1 MLNRKAL
8 KDISILLVSKDRS
21 ILDKVKNLIDSFGVE
36 QIECSESYEDAVD
49 LACKQKRQFDL
60 VIASMKF
67 EGEDRTGIEVCR
79 RIKSEDPRTLCLIFS
94 EQYTDAD
101 LLHLLSFNIDGIVD
115 TTNMMKIMTK
125 WVSVLTRKK
134 MLRNIIRGDNQ

>member
-67 EGEDRTGIEVCR
+67 EGEARTGIEVCR
-79 RIKSEDPRTLCLIFS
+79 RIKTEDPRTLCLIFS

-134 MLRNIIRGDNQ
+134 MLRNIIHGDD

>member
-36 QIECSESYEDAVD
+36 QIECSETYEDAVD

-134 MLRNIIRGDNQ
+134 MLRNIIRGDN

>member
-8 KDISILLVSKDRS
+8 KDISILLVSKNRS

-36 QIECSESYEDAVD
+36 QITCLESYEDAVD

-60 VIASMKF
+60 VIVSMKF

-134 MLRNIIRGDNQ
+134 MLRNIIRGDN

>member
-1 MLNRKAL
+1 MLNREKL

-36 QIECSESYEDAVD
+36 QIECLESYEDAVD

-67 EGEDRTGIEVCR
+67 EEEDRTGIEVCR
-79 RIKSEDPRTLCLIFS
+79 RIKAEDPRTLCLIFS

-115 TTNMMKIMTK
+115 TMNMMKIITK

-134 MLRNIIRGDNQ
+134 MLQNVIRGND

>member
-8 KDISILLVSKDRS
+8 KDISILLVSKNRS

-134 MLRNIIRGDNQ
+134 MLRNIIRGDN

>member
-21 ILDKVKNLIDSFGVE
+21 ILGKVKNLIDSFGVE
-36 QIECSESYEDAVD
+36 QIECLESYEDAVD

-67 EGEDRTGIEVCR
+67 EEEDRTGIEVCR
-79 RIKSEDPRTLCLIFS
+79 RIKAEDPRTLCLIFS

-134 MLRNIIRGDNQ
+134 MLQHIIQGND

>member
-21 ILDKVKNLIDSFGVE
+21 ILDKVRNLIDSFGVE

-115 TTNMMKIMTK
+115 TTNLMKIMTK

-134 MLRNIIRGDNQ
+134 MLQHIIQGND

>member
-134 MLRNIIRGDNQ
+134 MLRNIIRGDN

>member
-21 ILDKVKNLIDSFGVE
+21 ILDRVKNLIDSFGVE

-79 RIKSEDPRTLCLIFS
+79 RIKAEDPRTLCLIFS

-101 LLHLLSFNIDGIVD
+101 LLHLLSFNIDGIID

-134 MLRNIIRGDNQ
+134 MLRNIIQGND

>member
-21 ILDKVKNLIDSFGVE
+21 ILDRVKNLIDSFGVE

-134 MLRNIIRGDNQ
+134 MLRNIIRGDN

>member
-1 MLNRKAL
+1 MLNREKL

-36 QIECSESYEDAVD
+36 QIECLESYEDAVD

-67 EGEDRTGIEVCR
+67 EEEDRTGIEVCR
-79 RIKSEDPRTLCLIFS
+79 RIKAEDPRTLCLIFS

-101 LLHLLSFNIDGIVD
+101 LLHLLSLNIDGIVD
-115 TTNMMKIMTK
+115 TMNMMKIITK

-134 MLRNIIRGDNQ
+134 MLQNVIRGND

>member
-21 ILDKVKNLIDSFGVE
+21 ILDRVKNLIDSFGVE

-60 VIASMKF
+60 VIVSMKF

-134 MLRNIIRGDNQ
+134 MLRNIIRGDN

>member
-21 ILDKVKNLIDSFGVE
+21 ILDKVRNLIDSFGVE

-134 MLRNIIRGDNQ
+134 MLRNIIRGDN

>member
-21 ILDKVKNLIDSFGVE
+21 ILDRVKNLIDSFGVE

>member
-36 QIECSESYEDAVD
+36 QIECLESYEDAVD

-79 RIKSEDPRTLCLIFS
+79 RIKTEDPRTLCLIFS

-134 MLRNIIRGDNQ
+134 MLRNIIYGED

>member
-79 RIKSEDPRTLCLIFS
+79 RIKTEDPRTLCLIFS

-134 MLRNIIRGDNQ
+134 MLRNIIRGDN

>member
-21 ILDKVKNLIDSFGVE
+21 ILDKVTNLIDSFGVE

-134 MLRNIIRGDNQ
+134 MLRNIIRGDN